1 MTPSGL
7 KSHLFVTC
15 DYNYFS
21 DITLVF
27 YTLQWSNIVIMIV
40 VRAVEP
46 HMNFFGEEYPDQFFF
61 LFFDNPRIENL
72 VSWFKFLRHLDL

>member
-1 MTPSGL
+1 MTIIEFPLYFQKKIITTMTPSGL

-27 YTLQWSNIVIMIV
+27 YTLQ
-40 VRAVEP
+40 
-46 HMNFFGEEYPDQFFF
+46 
-61 LFFDNPRIENL
+61 
-72 VSWFKFLRHLDL
+72 